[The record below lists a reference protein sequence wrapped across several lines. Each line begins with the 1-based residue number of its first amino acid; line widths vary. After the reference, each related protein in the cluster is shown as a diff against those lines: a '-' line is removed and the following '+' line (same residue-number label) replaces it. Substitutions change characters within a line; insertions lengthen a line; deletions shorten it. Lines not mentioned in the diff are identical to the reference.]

1 MERMKSYM
9 ERAMAKFAKD
19 ENLEGVE
26 IMREGLSHYR
36 DKLRKVTGDTPD
48 LDVGL
53 LLYVFKTMIEPLR
66 QMVPAIKDVEKL
78 CDNIFATVVVTIPHK
93 GGDDDA

>member
-1 MERMKSYM
+1 MKGYM

-26 IMREGLSHYR
+26 IMREGLSYYR

-53 LLYVFKTMIEPLR
+53 LLFAFKTMLERLK
-66 QMVPAIKDVEKL
+66 QMVPAINDVEKL
-78 CDNIFATVVVTIPHK
+78 CDNILATVVVTIPQK
-93 GGDDDA
+93 GGGDDA